1 MFFPWKQTAQAIET
15 ETPPLKQS
23 QIAQDVSGRGKQS
36 PCRRLSV
43 RPSVRPASRP
53 HVPPAGRPRRARRHS
68 VRQKNHPRG
77 LPGPTG
83 LDRHPQQRACFWSC
97 ESA

>member
-43 RPSVRPASRP
+43 RPSVLPADPTCHLQGVRGGHGGILCGRRTI
-53 HVPPAGRPRRARRHS
+53 HVGFQAPRA
-68 VRQKNHPRG
+68 
-77 LPGPTG
+77 
-83 LDRHPQQRACFWSC
+83 
-97 ESA
+97 